1 MESALIRLKENV
13 HDLTKM
19 EKIAAEYILNNLDE
33 MTTISIHDLADK
45 ANVSTSAIV
54 RMTRA
59 IGYDGYKDFRK
70 SLIASLALENQNK
83 ELGDHEIHKDDSI
96 EEIVHKITLMN
107 IQSLL
112 DTESVMSISQL
123 KKAVSLMKQANN
135 VLLYGIGAS
144 FIAAKDLYLK
154 LIRVNK
160 PCIINED
167 LHLQLLSARNSSPN
181 DVAIVFSYSGQTLEC
196 INCMKELKAN
206 KTPIIAI
213 TRCVDTPISKLADL
227 KLYTTSNESLFRT
240 AAMSS
245 RISSLDIIDILY
257 TCYANSTYNHTLKQL
272 KKTHIVKN

>member
-45 ANVSTSAIV
+45 ANVSTSAII

-123 KKAVSLMKQANN
+123 KKAVPLMKQANN

-213 TRCVDTPISKLADL
+213 TRCVDTPISKLVDL
-227 KLYTTSNESLFRT
+227 KLYTTSNESLFVLGQAT
-240 AAMSS
+240 PSS
-245 RISSLDIIDILY
+245 TILLGQFSLRS
-257 TCYANSTYNHTLKQL
+257 ARAKA
-272 KKTHIVKN
+272 V